1 MKNTVYVVVIVLCL
15 VLAVV
20 IFLMTRSGG
29 SGGIDDIKRGE
40 KMIWVKCNNP
50 KCGEAYQIDQRDYYE
65 QIKEKMQVNPLSN
78 QTPALTCKKCG
89 EPSVYRAE
97 KCEKCGKIFLY
108 GVSRGMPD
116 RCPDCGYSATE
127 ASRKERLARRRQ

>member
-29 SGGIDDIKRGE
+29 SGGIEDIKRGE

-50 KCGEAYQIDQRDYYE
+50 KCGEAYQIDQRDYFE

-78 QTPALTCKKCG
+78 QTPPLTCKKCG

-127 ASRKERLARRRQ
+127 ASRNERLARRRQ